1 MALLS
6 VDWKMIL
13 KKYSKWEIKN
23 QRYSTAE
30 SFIQFENIPKTP
42 QQGPQSDA
50 KRCVTSFLTHGG
62 SKDSTD
68 LKIPTIGVSC
78 NVGSA
83 FVEDN
88 LALSKR

>member
-1 MALLS
+1 MALSS
-6 VDWKMIL
+6 VEWKMIL

-50 KRCVTSFLTHGG
+50 KRCVTSFLTHGYTH
-62 SKDSTD
+62 SAD

-83 FVEDN
+83 FVADN